1 MLVSSS
7 QFNTKIDMVKS
18 TYFSKNYTAIE
29 TTDAE
34 NANNMS
40 TSKKSLT
47 DSIKE
52 NHFSAPEQE
61 RSSTKKS
68 RPS

>member
-1 MLVSSS
+1 
-7 QFNTKIDMVKS
+7 MVKS